1 MSTLNKFERIYL
13 AVLQGELRP
22 GPDFCHWDLAGKNGW
37 TVAHHAAQCRKL
49 PAGFKHWGLAD
60 NKGRTV
66 AEVALAHRAKTAA

>member
-1 MSTLNKFERIYL
+1 
-13 AVLQGELRP
+13 
-22 GPDFCHWDLAGKNGW
+22 
-37 TVAHHAAQCRKL
+37 L